1 MKFID
6 MLQTS
11 AVNLWKRKLRSA
23 LTIMGVVIGVAS
35 IMVMIS
41 LGLGLSRSMM
51 DEYSSYGSMTQIT
64 VNAPYSSDSAEG
76 LRLNNALIE
85 DLKKLDHVE
94 NVFPVLESSA
104 ISIAGPYSAYLN
116 IRGMPVEALANLDIK
131 VGDGSLPT
139 EKMQDLEFFYGKEV
153 AMNYTNTKTG
163 KGYWDTGIIPDI
175 DFYNGGVF
183 TVFDMDAYYASQSG
197 TSTSQ
202 PKKYLV
208 PTCGTQLNDESFSM
222 YSWYVYC
229 DIDKLESTLKKIY
242 KNKVIP
248 GQPTTKS
255 GKPYK
260 EIFYSEIDVDVDEM
274 DNVSEVMKYI
284 TDLGYNASS
293 NAEWIQS
300 AQKSMGY
307 VEAVLGGIGAVSL
320 LVAAIGI
327 ANTMMMSIYERTKEI
342 GVMKVLGCALENIR
356 MMFLLEA
363 GMIGF
368 VGGILGVILSY
379 IISYAVNFVTNGAD
393 VLGIGGGGGKLSVI
407 PIWLVL
413 LSIIFAILISMLAG
427 FFPAQKA
434 MKLSPLAAIRN
445 E

>member
-1 MKFID
+1 MRFLD
-6 MLQTS
+6 MLQNS
-11 AVNLWKRKLRSA
+11 AANLWKRKLRSA

-35 IMVMIS
+35 IVVMIS
-41 LGLGLSRSMM
+41 LGLGLSNSMM
-51 DEYSSYGSMTQIT
+51 AEYASYGSMTQISAR
-64 VNAPYSSDSAEG
+64 APWDSDSSNA
-76 LRLNNALIE
+76 LRLDNALIE
-85 DLKKLDHVE
+85 DLKKLEHVE
-94 NVFPVLESSA
+94 SVYPVLETNVM
-104 ISIAGPYSAYLN
+104 SIAGAYSTSLPL
-116 IRGMPVEALANLDIK
+116 RGMPAAAIEDLGIE
-131 VGDGSLPT
+131 VGKGTLPT
-139 EKMQDLEFFYGKEV
+139 ANANELQFFYGKETIK
-153 AMNYTNTKTG
+153 NYSNTKTG
-163 KGYWDTGIIPDI
+163 KGYWDTGTVPDI
-175 DFYNGGVF
+175 DLMGGGVF
-183 TVFDMDAYYASQSG
+183 TVFDTDAYYSSQSG
-197 TSTSQ
+197 TGTA

-208 PTCGTQLNDESFSM
+208 PTCGVELESENFTM
-222 YSWYVYC
+222 TGWYVFC
-229 DIDKLESTLKKIY
+229 DLDQLEKMLKKVY

-255 GKPYK
+255 GKAYK
-260 EIFYSEIDVDVDEM
+260 EIFYSEVLVNVDEM
-274 DNVSEVMKYI
+274 DNVSVVKDYI
-284 TDLGYNASS
+284 TDLGYDASS

-342 GVMKVLGCALENIR
+342 GVMKVLGCSLENIR

-368 VGGILGVILSY
+368 VGGIIGIILSY
-379 IISYAVNFVTNGAD
+379 IISYIVNFITKGTD
-393 VLGIGGGGGKLSVI
+393 IMGMGGGSSNLSQI
-407 PIWLVL
+407 PAWLVL
-413 LSIIFAILISMLAG
+413 VSITFAVVISMLAG